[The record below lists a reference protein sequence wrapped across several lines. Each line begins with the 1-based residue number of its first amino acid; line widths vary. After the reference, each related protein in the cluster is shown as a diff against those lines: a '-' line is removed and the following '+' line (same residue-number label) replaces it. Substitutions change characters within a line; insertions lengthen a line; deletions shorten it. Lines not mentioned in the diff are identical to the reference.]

1 MFAKTRK
8 EKFVEQAQD
17 LAHDLG
23 EAIAPHVERARDEIA
38 PRLADARD
46 AVSPRLSN
54 ARDAV
59 APHAAVAKAVVAPR
73 LADARDAVAPR
84 LSEARD
90 AVAPRLSDAR
100 DAVAPHAA
108 SARDRIVEAVGPTVS
123 SVYGSAKESA
133 VEAADEAKR
142 RGVLATAALK
152 GEPVKK
158 KSGGKKWLLLAAL
171 AGAGAFAAKKLTG
184 GSDADNWQSSYTP
197 TPSAAPSSTT
207 SPAAPPA
214 PPSPS
219 APAGGADVAD
229 TQVDLGRI
237 GTNDAAGATPGET
250 VADSTEAPHPVTT
263 PDDPAQSVDVSDK
276 KDPGQA

>member
-1 MFAKTRK
+1 MFAKSRK

-23 EAIAPHVERARDEIA
+23 EAIAPHVEKARDEIA
-38 PRLADARD
+38 PRLSDARD
-46 AVSPRLSN
+46 AVAPRLSD

-59 APHAAVAKAVVAPR
+59 APHAATAKAVVAPR

-84 LSEARD
+84 LS
-90 AVAPRLSDAR
+90 DAR

-108 SARDRIVEAVGPTVS
+108 TARDRIVDAVGPTVS
-123 SVYGSAKESA
+123 SVYGSARESA

-142 RGVLATAALK
+142 RSSLAAAALK
-152 GEPVKK
+152 GEPVEK
-158 KSGGKKWLLLAAL
+158 KSGKRKWLFLALLA
-171 AGAGAFAAKKLTG
+171 GGGAFAAKKLTG
-184 GSDADNWQSSYTP
+184 GSDADNWQASYTP
-197 TPSAAPSSTT
+197 TPSS

-214 PPSPS
+214 PASPS
-219 APAGGADVAD
+219 APAAGGAHVAD

-237 GTNDAAGATPGET
+237 GTDDAAGATPGE
-250 VADSTEAPHPVTT
+250 VAADSTETPHPVTT
-263 PDDPAQSVDVSDK
+263 PDEPAQSVDVSDK